1 MDKNTQKTAADFE
14 KKIDELK
21 AIVERLEGDA
31 TLEESISLFESGLEL
46 TKACIDDLN
55 RTQARIAEL
64 KGRLDVI
71 TAQSDIGDRDE

>member
-1 MDKNTQKTAADFE
+1 MVKGTEKTADDFE

-31 TLEESISLFESGLEL
+31 SLEESIALFESGLEL

-55 RTQARIAEL
+55 RAQARIAEL
-64 KGRLDVI
+64 KGKLDII
-71 TAQSDIGDRDE
+71 TAQTGFGDGDE

>member
-1 MDKNTQKTAADFE
+1 MVKGTEKTADDFE

-31 TLEESISLFESGLEL
+31 SLEESIALFESGLEL

-55 RTQARIAEL
+55 RTQARISEL
-64 KGRLDVI
+64 KGKLDII
-71 TAQSDIGDRDE
+71 TAQTGFGDGDE

>member
-1 MDKNTQKTAADFE
+1 MVKGTEKTADDFE

-31 TLEESISLFESGLEL
+31 SLEESIALFESGLEL

-55 RTQARIAEL
+55 RTQARIAKL
-64 KGRLDVI
+64 KGKLDII
-71 TAQSDIGDRDE
+71 TAQTGFGDGDE